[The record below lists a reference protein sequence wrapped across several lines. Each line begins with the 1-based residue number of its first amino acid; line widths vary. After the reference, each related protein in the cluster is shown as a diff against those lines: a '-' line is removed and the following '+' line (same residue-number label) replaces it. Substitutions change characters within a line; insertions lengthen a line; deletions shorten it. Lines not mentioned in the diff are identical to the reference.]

1 MSVRPYRGPRISR
14 PEDLEK
20 FYRFVWNDPS
30 QRHFLWI
37 RKGQSRRN
45 IPVHS
50 IEEAVAETRR
60 WLDEGWEVYF
70 APSAFKPLENRI
82 ADNVVSGPGFWFDI
96 DVGPEKAAEGKG
108 YATTEE
114 AETALAEFCA
124 ETGIPKPNLVV
135 PSGGGGLHVY
145 WILKEPLDP
154 ETWKAYA
161 LKLKEVT
168 KKWRS

>member
-1 MSVRPYRGPRISR
+1 MPKRPYTGPRLR
-14 PEDLEK
+14 RRDDLER
-20 FYRFVWNDPS
+20 FLGFVWNDPTKP
-30 QRHFLWI
+30 HFLWI
-37 RKGQSRRN
+37 RKDNSHRD

-60 WLDEGWEVYF
+60 WVDAGWEVFF
-70 APSAFKPLENRI
+70 APSAFKSHENRK
-82 ADNVVSGPGFWFDI
+82 AANLASTPGFWFDV

-124 ETGIPKPNLVV
+124 ETGIPKPNVVV
-135 PSGGGGLHVY
+135 PSGSGGFHVY